1 MRGSGANFKKKK
13 KKEKKKKIWKQLYFE
28 EPRPNEKKKE
38 MEKRA
43 TFLFSLFA
51 LDYQIWL
58 L

>member
-1 MRGSGANFKKKK
+1 MALANFKKKK
-13 KKEKKKKIWKQLYFE
+13 EKIWKQLYFE
-28 EPRPNEKKKE
+28 EPRPNEKKE

>member
-1 MRGSGANFKKKK
+1 MKAALLWRTPTK
-13 KKEKKKKIWKQLYFE
+13 W
-28 EPRPNEKKKE
+28 KKKE